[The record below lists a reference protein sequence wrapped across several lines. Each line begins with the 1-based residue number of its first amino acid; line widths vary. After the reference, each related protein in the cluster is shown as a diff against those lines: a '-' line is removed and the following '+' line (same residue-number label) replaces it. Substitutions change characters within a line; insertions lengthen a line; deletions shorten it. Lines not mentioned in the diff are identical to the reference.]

1 MMRSTPGCRLNRWA
15 TSRVLYPSTFP
26 LASFF
31 FHYPFRQHQATP
43 PPLPRLN
50 TRTYSSSTAS
60 TTHSALLPP
69 PSPLGAFAAPRV
81 SPASIGMGQR
91 SVSNASSAS
100 DFGLTD
106 EIDRLGYLYPL
117 RTAVLHHHLLSPN
130 PAAPKPS
137 SIRSNSSS
145 RDPPLPSPPLTRTSP
160 YGSRFSP
167 STPRPFTTLPPS
179 SRIHPK
185 LPPLRPRTSLPK
197 EFLREF
203 WGILGGEEGDQG
215 WKTTVKA
222 FLGMIKKGTKSSK
235 FHLLQLLY
243 NTLPRSS
250 HFSPMSRAQTDKV
263 KEFLSRLRSEVQSY
277 MLASSPNPAEDGAWS
292 NLMAPVATTPKKSP
306 SVDAFRRKPSPIWD
320 GDLNEM
326 INTVGQIWGV
336 RRDVMDRDVLEIRS
350 HEKFVERLYINDLD
364 APSPPLLPAPS
375 SHLLPKE
382 PTSLSLPSIHK
393 HLQRLSLAQ
402 RPLRPQRIRFPSPG
416 RRRRLLLLHPQPYRL
431 SLRSPRF
438 SECRSGPQCAYASFA
453 RTLSRS
459 VGHNLPPTE
468 RERSRR
474 ARQAMGR
481 QYRDLGRKSSR
492 ENHRLRPQTHLFCP
506 QSRRPFTFSH
516 DPIPPIPPYP
526 PLPHNLQPPHHIPFL
541 PSSRPPPP
549 PPPSLLILF
558 NAAPR
563 LFAAQEDSKRTLSD
577 AQDELVGAAIGVYSG
592 VAKSTWAAS
601 AAGRIRDWWRGRRRW
616 RSGWRRKSGGSRRLG
631 DEDSRRRSTQ
641 HHPLPPTPFFL
652 AELQALSLPSPS
664 GQASDI
670 FPLYETTGKLLEL
683 WEDLVEDRKHDFEL
697 DAFFEPFVRGWLKET
712 EGSEVE
718 GWVAW
723 SWVPEG
729 ENKHSQSVID
739 LFGFIRGSASTI
751 LHDLPLSVYKRAKW
765 PS

>member
-1 MMRSTPGCRLNRWA
+1 MMR
-15 TSRVLYPSTFP
+15 
-26 LASFF
+26 
-31 FHYPFRQHQATP
+31 HQATP

-117 RTAVLHHHLLSPN
+117 RTASDAPQSTSPPPPQPQPCCPQTLINPLKLFLSRSS
-130 PAAPKPS
+130 PAIPS
-137 SIRSNSSS
+137 SHQ
-145 RDPPLPSPPLTRTSP
+145 DLPLRLSL
-160 YGSRFSP
+160 FSFH
-167 STPRPFTTLPPS
+167 SAPFYNTA
-179 SRIHPK
+179 PK
-185 LPPLRPRTSLPK
+185 LPDTPKAPTTPPPNLRRKRQGVKLPK

-263 KEFLSRLRSEVQSY
+263 KELLSRLRSEVQSY

-350 HEKFVERLYINDLD
+350 HEKFVEPLHKRPRRALT
-364 APSPPLLPAPS
+364 ASPPSPLLSSPPKRADKPISPKHSQTSTTTFPCSTPPPTPANTLPQPGTSTAASSSSSPAVPSKSSVASLLGVPKRATVRKEKDLEGLVKRWGDSIGISDESPLARTIAYGLKLISSDLKAGDPLPSVMIQYLQYLHILLFLTTSNLLTIFRSSPPPAP
-375 SHLLPKE
+375 
-382 PTSLSLPSIHK
+382 
-393 HLQRLSLAQ
+393 
-402 RPLRPQRIRFPSPG
+402 
-416 RRRRLLLLHPQPYRL
+416 LLLLHLLCL
-431 SLRSPRF
+431 SCSTLRR
-438 SECRSGPQCAYASFA
+438 
-453 RTLSRS
+453 
-459 VGHNLPPTE
+459 
-468 RERSRR
+468 
-474 ARQAMGR
+474 
-481 QYRDLGRKSSR
+481 
-492 ENHRLRPQTHLFCP
+492 
-506 QSRRPFTFSH
+506 
-516 DPIPPIPPYP
+516 
-526 PLPHNLQPPHHIPFL
+526 
-541 PSSRPPPP
+541 
-549 PPPSLLILF
+549 
-558 NAAPR
+558 
-563 LFAAQEDSKRTLSD
+563 
-577 AQDELVGAAIGVYSG
+577 DELVGAAIGVYSG